1 MAKIDFEYFENV
13 LVKNAML
20 DASYLT
26 SIVDYVKPK
35 YFDNKNIAKYF
46 EIVSDFY
53 DKHQKLPTMTE
64 IKVYLTSDEL
74 KRGFKILIE
83 SFKDVDNNLDKDE
96 LYTNTERFLKE
107 KGTYHAILESA
118 EEIGEEAT
126 DLSLIV
132 DRFEKISGISLNTDK
147 GIELYG
153 DVEKIIDDILSEQST
168 ISSKW
173 DWFDEHSGGGFRE
186 SGKALYV
193 FAGQANIGKSIVLGN
208 IAENIASQGKTVLV
222 VTLEMSE
229 TLYGQR
235 IASKVTKIP
244 MKNFK
249 EDAHTLRC
257 AMNQEKSR
265 NPKGK
270 IFIKEF
276 PPSTITPKQL
286 QAFCKKLVDSG
297 EKLDAIVIDYISLL
311 HSPQGSN
318 SYERVKYVCE
328 QVRAMSYVFGCPC
341 ITACQINRSG
351 YNGSPGMEH
360 MAESLGIAATADDI
374 TTIFQNEEDQELG
387 VVRFGKAKN
396 RFGMRGMVQTM
407 RIDYST
413 LTITQSDEEC
423 EFDDSD
429 DDDEIS
435 LLEKLSA

>member
-1 MAKIDFEYFENV
+1 MSAIDLDYFENV
-13 LVKNAML
+13 LVKSAML
-20 DASYLT
+20 DASYLS
-26 SIVDYVKPK
+26 SIVDHIKPK
-35 YFDNKNIAKYF
+35 YFNNKNIAKYF
-46 EIVSDFY
+46 EIVADFY
-53 DKHQKLPTMTE
+53 DKNQKLPTFTE
-64 IKVYLTSDEL
+64 IKVYLTDDNL
-74 KRGFKILIE
+74 KKGFKGLIE
-83 SFKDVDNNLDKDE
+83 SFKEIDDHLDKEE
-96 LYTNTERFLKE
+96 LYKNTEKFLKE
-107 KGTYHAILESA
+107 RGMYHAILESA
-118 EEIGEEAT
+118 EIISEE
-126 DLSLIV
+126 DVNLEGV
-132 DRFEKISGISLNTDK
+132 VEKFEKIAGINLNMDR

-153 DVEKIIDDILSEQST
+153 DVDKIIDDIVSEQST

-173 DWFDEHSGGGFRE
+173 AWFDEHSGGGFRE
-186 SGKALYV
+186 AGKALYV

-244 MKNFK
+244 MKDFK
-249 EDAHTLRC
+249 GDPHTLRY
-257 AMNQEKSR
+257 ALKQEKSR

-286 QAFCKKLVDSG
+286 QTFCKKLIDGG
-297 EKLDAIVIDYISLL
+297 EKLDAIVIDYIGLL

-318 SYERVKYVCE
+318 SYERVKYICE
-328 QVRAMSYVFGCPC
+328 QVRAMSYVFGCPV
-341 ITACQINRSG
+341 ITAAQISRDGFNSA
-351 YNGSPGMEH
+351 PGMEH
-360 MAESLGIAATADDI
+360 LAESIGIAATADDI

-413 LTITQSDEEC
+413 LTITQSDDDT
-423 EFDDSD
+423 EFIDG

-435 LLEKLSA
+435 LLEKLAS